1 MKNFIINNKKG
12 IIIIVILLILCII
25 FKILLSSKHSN
36 SSNILIS
43 SYVSNL
49 ERNDVDLDNS
59 ICDLD
64 NVLKYNNI
72 PYFKLNNNTYQEI
85 NKEILTNFLLRTC
98 YQDGFIDYEVS
109 LNDDI
114 LSLALNISYD
124 TDDDLAYL
132 EYKTYNINIK
142 TNEKVSNEE
151 ILKKYN
157 ISKLAIEEIVLDKI
171 EEYYN
176 YEKKMNYLNNE
187 SFNDYLEIL
196 EFSPITLDNMNL
208 YIDKNNDL
216 YLYKDYTLSEG
227 MSIDEDFPYITIKFK
242 LT

>member
-132 EYKTYNINIK
+132 EYKTYK
-142 TNEKVSNEE
+142 K
-151 ILKKYN
+151 ILKLVALGNTAFDIIFGERSQNSTRFSVQNGNSNFK
-157 ISKLAIEEIVLDKI
+157 SF
-171 EEYYN
+171 
-176 YEKKMNYLNNE
+176 EKSVKWA
-187 SFNDYLEIL
+187 
-196 EFSPITLDNMNL
+196 
-208 YIDKNNDL
+208 
-216 YLYKDYTLSEG
+216 
-227 MSIDEDFPYITIKFK
+227 
-242 LT
+242 